1 MRPILVLAFLVASSG
16 CIAPPSPV
24 ERLNNAAYEM
34 NSATRFGRM
43 DVAVGH
49 VAPAMQDDF
58 VRRHG
63 AWHRELRIVDVELNG
78 LRLLTP
84 ETAEVQLA
92 ISWHRPA
99 DMTMRTSLVAQ
110 KWTRRDGDWV
120 LSEELRVG
128 GADGLFLEL
137 DTNKAPMD
145 PPPLGQVTTEGWQ

>member
-1 MRPILVLAFLVASSG
+1 MRRALLISALALVG
-16 CIAPPSPV
+16 CITPPGPV

-34 NSATRFGRM
+34 NTATRFGRM
-43 DVAVGH
+43 DVAIGH

-78 LRLLTP
+78 LRLVTP
-84 ETAEVQLA
+84 DTAEVQLA

-99 DMTMRTSLVAQ
+99 DMIMRTSLVAQ
-110 KWTRRDGDWV
+110 KWTRSDGDWV
-120 LSEELRVG
+120 LAEELRVG
-128 GADGLFLEL
+128 GADGLFVES
-137 DTNKAPMD
+137 DRQRAPMD